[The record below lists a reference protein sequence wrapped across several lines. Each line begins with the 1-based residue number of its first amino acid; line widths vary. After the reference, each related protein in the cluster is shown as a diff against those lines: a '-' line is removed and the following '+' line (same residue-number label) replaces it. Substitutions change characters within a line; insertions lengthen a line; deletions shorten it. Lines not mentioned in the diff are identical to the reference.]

1 VQRRRSLVA
10 VPTSNPP
17 PLLHGF
23 DPTLLLVLNLVGTFV
38 FGLSGG
44 MAGVRKQL
52 DLFGAVVLAVVVGI
66 AGGTI
71 RDVLIGT
78 PPATFR
84 DWRYLA
90 VAGGAGL
97 VTTLAH
103 PAINR
108 LQRPIDAL
116 DAAGL
121 ALFCVTGAATA
132 LAHRLGVVDAV
143 ILGAITGIG
152 GGMLRDILVG
162 EIPTVLRGG
171 LYAIPALIGAAI
183 VVVAFKAGARTL
195 IFPIV
200 GATVCFVMRMVG
212 LRYGLGLPSAAG
224 VAVTRMPHLRRGS
237 RVEGESDGR
246 DDEAPPTDRQPTEQE
261 PG

>member
-1 VQRRRSLVA
+1 MAS
-10 VPTSNPP
+10 PP
-17 PLLHGF
+17 VLRGF

-71 RDVLIGT
+71 RDLLIGI

-97 VTTLAH
+97 LTSLAH
-103 PAINR
+103 PAIDR

-152 GGMLRDILVG
+152 GGMLRDVLEG

-171 LYAIPALIGAAI
+171 LYAIPALLGAAI
-183 VVVAFKAGARTL
+183 VVVAYNAGDHT
-195 IFPIV
+195 IVFPLV
-200 GATVCFVMRMVG
+200 GAAACFLLRMAG
-212 LRYGLGLPSAAG
+212 LRYGIGLPRAAD
-224 VAVTRMPHLRRGS
+224 VAVTGMPHGRRVHAGEDDGVNKQQQQPPDGS
-237 RVEGESDGR
+237 TGEQSTVR
-246 DDEAPPTDRQPTEQE
+246 LPKT
-261 PG
+261 

>member
-1 VQRRRSLVA
+1 MAS
-10 VPTSNPP
+10 P
-17 PLLHGF
+17 PLLRGF
-23 DPTLLLVLNLVGTFV
+23 DPTLLLVLNLLGTFV

-71 RDVLIGT
+71 RDVLIGI

-97 VTTLAH
+97 LTSLAH

-152 GGMLRDILVG
+152 GGMLRDVLVG

-171 LYAIPALIGAAI
+171 LYAIPALVGASI
-183 VVVAFKAGARTL
+183 VVVAYHAGAHT
-195 IFPIV
+195 IVFPLV
-200 GATVCFVMRMVG
+200 GAAACFLMRMAG
-212 LRYGLGLPSAAG
+212 LRYGIGLPRAAD
-224 VAVTRMPHLRRGS
+224 VAVAGMPRVRRRHAEQDDAADSQGQQPPDGS
-237 RVEGESDGR
+237 AS
-246 DDEAPPTDRQPTEQE
+246 EQSTVTL
-261 PG
+261 PKT

>member
-1 VQRRRSLVA
+1 MAS
-10 VPTSNPP
+10 P
-17 PLLHGF
+17 PLLAGF
-23 DPTLLLVLNLVGTFV
+23 DPTLLLVLNLFGTFV

-44 MAGVRKQL
+44 MAGVRRQL

-71 RDVLIGT
+71 RDLLIGI

-97 VTTLAH
+97 VTSLAH
-103 PAINR
+103 PAIDR

-152 GGMLRDILVG
+152 GGMVRDILVG

-171 LYAIPALIGAAI
+171 LYAIPALVGAGI
-183 VVVAFKAGARTL
+183 VVVAYHAGDRTVL
-195 IFPIV
+195 FPIV
-200 GATVCFVMRMVG
+200 GAAVCFLMRMAG
-212 LRYGLGLPSAAG
+212 LRYGLGLPRAAD
-224 VAVTRMPHLRRGS
+224 VAIAGERRH
-237 RVEGESDGR
+237 RRRRAAEEDH
-246 DDEAPPTDRQPTEQE
+246 DDEQPQE
-261 PG
+261 PPDDPGGEKSTLALPKQ

>member
-1 VQRRRSLVA
+1 MASPSLL
-10 VPTSNPP
+10 P
-17 PLLHGF
+17 GF

-71 RDVLIGT
+71 RDLLIGT
-78 PPATFR
+78 PPQTFR

-97 VTTLAH
+97 MTTLAH

-132 LAHRLGVVDAV
+132 LAHRLGVVDCV

-152 GGMLRDILVG
+152 GGVLRDILVR
-162 EIPTVLRGG
+162 EIPTVLRAG
-171 LYAIPALIGAAI
+171 LYAIPALVGAGI
-183 VVVAFKAGARTL
+183 VVIAYHAGDHTVT
-195 IFPIV
+195 FPIV
-200 GATVCFVMRMVG
+200 GAAACFLMRMAG
-212 LRYGLGLPSAAG
+212 LRFGIGLPAAG
-224 VAVTRMPHLRRGS
+224 DVAVTSMPRLRRGDA
-237 RVEGESDGR
+237 VDEDDGNEQ
-246 DDEAPPTDRQPTEQE
+246 DQE
-261 PG
+261 PPVGSTGERSTATLPNG

>member
-1 VQRRRSLVA
+1 MASASLL
-10 VPTSNPP
+10 P
-17 PLLHGF
+17 GF
-23 DPTLLLVLNLVGTFV
+23 SPTLLLVLNLVGTFV

-52 DLFGAVVLAVVVGI
+52 DLFGAIVLAVVVGI

-71 RDVLIGT
+71 RDLLIGI
-78 PPATFR
+78 PPQTFR

-90 VAGGAGL
+90 VAAGAGL
-97 VTTLAH
+97 LTATAH
-103 PAINR
+103 PVINR

-152 GGMLRDILVG
+152 GGMLRDVLIG

-171 LYAIPALIGAAI
+171 LYAIPALVGAGI
-183 VVVAFKAGARTL
+183 VVVAYDAGDHT
-195 IFPIV
+195 IVVPIV
-200 GATVCFVMRMVG
+200 GAAVCFLMRMAS
-212 LRYGLGLPSAAG
+212 LRYGIGLPRAAD
-224 VAVTRMPHLRRGS
+224 VAVTGMPLRRKDHP
-237 RVEGESDGR
+237 VEDDDGDQQLQQPSDGLS
-246 DDEAPPTDRQPTEQE
+246 DEQSTVTLPER
-261 PG
+261 

>member
-1 VQRRRSLVA
+1 
-10 VPTSNPP
+10 
-17 PLLHGF
+17 LLHGF
-23 DPTLLLVLNLVGTFV
+23 NPTLLLVLNLVGTFV

-52 DLFGAVVLAVVVGI
+52 DMFGAIVLAVVVGI

-71 RDVLIGT
+71 RDLLIGI

-97 VTTLAH
+97 VTSLAH
-103 PAINR
+103 PTINR

-121 ALFCVTGAATA
+121 ALFCVSGAATA
-132 LAHRLGVVDAV
+132 LAHRLGVAESV

-152 GGMLRDILVG
+152 GGMVRDILVG

-171 LYAIPALIGAAI
+171 LYAIPALVGAGIVVGAYKAGDHTLTFPIAGAA
-183 VVVAFKAGARTL
+183 A
-195 IFPIV
+195 
-200 GATVCFVMRMVG
+200 CFLLRIAG
-212 LRYGLGLPSAAG
+212 LRYGLGLPRADH
-224 VAVTRMPHLRRGS
+224 VALSSIPRLSGRR
-237 RVEGESDGR
+237 SDKR
-246 DDEAPPTDRQPTEQE
+246 
-261 PG
+261 

>member
-1 VQRRRSLVA
+1 MAS
-10 VPTSNPP
+10 P
-17 PLLHGF
+17 PLLRGF
-23 DPTLLLVLNLVGTFV
+23 DPTLLLVLNLAGTFV

-71 RDVLIGT
+71 RDLLIGT

-97 VTTLAH
+97 LTSLGH
-103 PAINR
+103 PAISR

-132 LAHRLGVVDAV
+132 LAHRLGVAESV

-152 GGMLRDILVG
+152 GGMVRDILVG
-162 EIPTVLRGG
+162 DIPTVLRGG
-171 LYAIPALIGAAI
+171 LYAIPALAGAGI
-183 VVVAFKAGARTL
+183 VVGAYKAGDHTV

-200 GATVCFVMRMVG
+200 GAVACFLMRMAG
-212 LRYGLGLPSAAG
+212 LRYGLGLPRADRVALTG
-224 VAVTRMPHLRRGS
+224 VPRADRSRR
-237 RVEGESDGR
+237 
-246 DDEAPPTDRQPTEQE
+246 DR
-261 PG
+261 

>member
-1 VQRRRSLVA
+1 MAS
-10 VPTSNPP
+10 P
-17 PLLHGF
+17 PLLRGF
-23 DPTLLLVLNLVGTFV
+23 DPTLLLVLNLAGTFV

-52 DLFGAVVLAVVVGI
+52 DLLGAIVLAVVVGI

-97 VTTLAH
+97 VTSLAH

-121 ALFCVTGAATA
+121 ALFSVTGAATA

-152 GGMLRDILVG
+152 GGMLRDILVR
-162 EIPTVLRGG
+162 EVPTLLRGG
-171 LYAIPALIGAAI
+171 LYAIPALVGAGI
-183 VVVAFKAGARTL
+183 VVGAYESGDHTL
-195 IFPIV
+195 TFPIV
-200 GATVCFVMRMVG
+200 GAAACFLLRMAG
-212 LRYGLGLPSAAG
+212 LHYGLGLPRADD
-224 VAVTRMPHLRRGS
+224 VAVTGIRRRSGRRRGM
-237 RVEGESDGR
+237 R
-246 DDEAPPTDRQPTEQE
+246 
-261 PG
+261 

>member
-1 VQRRRSLVA
+1 
-10 VPTSNPP
+10 
-17 PLLHGF
+17 
-23 DPTLLLVLNLVGTFV
+23 V

-71 RDVLIGT
+71 RDLLIGV
-78 PPATFR
+78 PPQTFR

-90 VAGGAGL
+90 VACGAGL
-97 VTTLAH
+97 LTTLAH

-108 LQRPIDAL
+108 VQRPIDVL

-132 LAHRLGVVDAV
+132 LAHRLGVVDSV

-152 GGMLRDILVG
+152 GGMLRDILVR

-171 LYAIPALIGAAI
+171 LYAIPALVGAGI
-183 VVVAFKAGARTL
+183 VVVAYHAGDHTVV
-195 IFPIV
+195 FPIV
-200 GATVCFVMRMVG
+200 GAAACFLMRMAG
-212 LRYGLGLPSAAG
+212 LRYGIGLPAAAD
-224 VAVTRMPHLRRGS
+224 VAVTSMPRLRRGHAS
-237 RVEGESDGR
+237 DEGGSEQPQKPP
-246 DDEAPPTDRQPTEQE
+246 DDCTGERSTASLPNR
-261 PG
+261 

>member
-1 VQRRRSLVA
+1 MASA
-10 VPTSNPP
+10 
-17 PLLHGF
+17 PLLAGF

-52 DLFGAVVLAVVVGI
+52 DLFGAIVLAVVVGI

-71 RDVLIGT
+71 RDVLIGI
-78 PPATFR
+78 PPQTFR

-90 VAGGAGL
+90 VAAGAGL
-97 VTTLAH
+97 LTAVAH
-103 PAINR
+103 PAISR
-108 LQRPIDAL
+108 LGRPIDAL

-152 GGMLRDILVG
+152 GGMLRDVLVG

-171 LYAIPALIGAAI
+171 LYAIPALVGAGI
-183 VVVAFKAGARTL
+183 VVVAYHAGARTL
-195 IFPIV
+195 VFPII
-200 GATVCFVMRMVG
+200 GAAVCFLMRMAG
-212 LRYGLGLPSAAG
+212 LRYGLGLPSAAD
-224 VAVTRMPHLRRGS
+224 VAVTGIPHRRRS
-237 RVEGESDGR
+237 HTEGNDGASKQR
-246 DDEAPPTDRQPTEQE
+246 QQSPDDPSGEHSTVTLPKS
-261 PG
+261 

>member
-1 VQRRRSLVA
+1 MAAL
-10 VPTSNPP
+10 

-23 DPTLLLVLNLVGTFV
+23 SPTLLLVLNLVGTFV

-44 MAGVRKQL
+44 MAGVRARL
-52 DLFGAVVLAVVVGI
+52 DLFGAIVLAVVVGI

-71 RDVLIGT
+71 RDLLIGT

-97 VTTLAH
+97 LTSLAH

-121 ALFCVTGAATA
+121 SLFCVTGAATA
-132 LAHRLGVVDAV
+132 LAHHLGVAEAV

-152 GGMLRDILVG
+152 GGVLRDILLR

-171 LYAIPALIGAAI
+171 LYAIPALTGAGI
-183 VVVAFKAGARTL
+183 VVAAYHAGDHTVT
-195 IFPIV
+195 FPIV
-200 GATVCFVMRMVG
+200 GAAVCFIMRMAG
-212 LRYGLGLPSAAG
+212 LRYGLGLPGAAD
-224 VAVTRMPHLRRGS
+224 VAVTSVPRLRRDRTAGD
-237 RVEGESDGR
+237 DG
-246 DDEAPPTDRQPTEQE
+246 DDTAPS
-261 PG
+261 GV

>member
-1 VQRRRSLVA
+1 MPSAPVL
-10 VPTSNPP
+10 N
-17 PLLHGF
+17 GF

-44 MAGVRKQL
+44 MAGVRARL
-52 DLFGAVVLAVVVGI
+52 DIFGAVVLAVVVGI

-97 VTTLAH
+97 VTSLAH
-103 PAINR
+103 PLIDR
-108 LQRPIDAL
+108 VWRPIEAA

-132 LAHRLGVVDAV
+132 LAHQLGVTEAI

-152 GGMLRDILVG
+152 GGMLRDILIG
-162 EIPTVLRGG
+162 EVPAVLRGG
-171 LYAIPALIGAAI
+171 LYAIPALTGAGI
-183 VVVAFKAGARTL
+183 VVGAYHAGDRSVV
-195 IFPIV
+195 FPIV
-200 GATVCFVMRMVG
+200 GAVICFLMRMAG
-212 LRYGLGLPSAAG
+212 LRYGIELPGAADM
-224 VAVTRMPHLRRGS
+224 AITRGS
-237 RVEGESDGR
+237 RR
-246 DDEAPPTDRQPTEQE
+246 NEQHRHE
-261 PG
+261 D